1 MDIDSVLREPGGKV
15 LELPR
20 QPDNQRHIVVGDGNA
35 VLKILRLAREQGCF
49 LRAMF
54 ATDERLREGRC
65 FKIYYLSS
73 DDQNG
78 QLMICETDIGHT
90 EDVPYPSG
98 RAIFPAVTVM
108 EEQIYDLFGLKADAG
123 LEDAENGYLLHSP
136 AYSLEEA
143 LLPLRRTRTK
153 RRLNQILQSGQK
165 QRVSPTLRSGDV
177 FAKKGISLLSV
188 GPVHAGII
196 ESGKFLFYV
205 AGEIIEDLSLRLGY
219 KHRGVEKLFET
230 HHTLETGWKL
240 AEKVSG
246 DSSFAHSLAYCQAVE
261 DIAQITP
268 PEIAL
273 WWRALLLE
281 LERIHN
287 HIADVG
293 ALAQDVAYDKAAAKI
308 SALRETM
315 VQLNQRISGNRFL
328 RGVNL
333 PGGINFPVAEVDALN
348 IRTIVQAVNEEFLER
363 AKNVMENPKCRER
376 MLGVG
381 VLPSDQEARVTGLAA
396 RASGL
401 LHRDWRLQHPHGVY
415 SDSDVQKILRSTIIP
430 NGEENPTRQ
439 IPIYR
444 HDLKGDVFARLVL
457 RVAEVETSAN
467 LITCFAER
475 LQGLDPTQPAHIPIT
490 DHLSKRPGLTF
501 GVGVVEGWRGD
512 VVYTV
517 FKGQQ
522 DTIFR
527 CNPCDPSV
535 INWQVFP
542 AAVRGNRLTDFP
554 LINKSFNLS
563 YAGFDL

>member
-1 MDIDSVLREPGGKV
+1 MDIDLVLREPGNKI
-15 LELPR
+15 LELPH
-20 QPDNQRHIVVGDGNA
+20 QPDNQRHIIFGDGNTM
-35 VLKILRLAREQGCF
+35 LKLLHLAREQGCF
-49 LRAMF
+49 LRSMF

-65 FKIYYLSS
+65 FKIYYLLS

-78 QLMICETDIGHT
+78 QLMIFETDIGHS
-90 EDVPYPSG
+90 EDVTYPSG
-98 RAIFPAVTVM
+98 RAIFPAVKAM

-136 AYSLEEA
+136 AYSFEEA
-143 LLPLRRTRTK
+143 LLPLRRTRTEG
-153 RRLNQILQSGQK
+153 RLKQIIQSGQK
-165 QRVSPTLRSGDV
+165 QRVSPALRWDNM
-177 FAKKGISLLSV
+177 FAKRSISLLSV

-196 ESGKFLFYV
+196 ESGQFLFYL
-205 AGEIIEDLSLRLGY
+205 AGEVIEDLSLRLGY

-268 PEIAL
+268 PETAL

-281 LERIHN
+281 LERVYN
-287 HIADVG
+287 HIADVS
-293 ALAQDVAYDKAAAKI
+293 ALAQDMAYDRAAAKI
-308 SALRETM
+308 ASLRETL
-315 VQLNQRISGNRFL
+315 VELNQRVSGNRFL

-333 PGGINFPVAEVDALN
+333 PGGINLSIMEVNTLD
-348 IRTIVQAVNEEFLER
+348 IITIVQAVSEEFLEW

-381 VLPSDQEARVTGLAA
+381 TLPPNEATRATGLAA

-401 LHRDWRLQHPHGVY
+401 LHHDWRLQHPRGVY
-415 SDSDVQKILRSTIIP
+415 DDPETQKILLSTIVP
-430 NGEENPTRQ
+430 DGEENPTRQ

-444 HDLKGDVFARLVL
+444 HDLKGDVFARLAL
-457 RVAEVETSAN
+457 RVAEVETSAK
-467 LITCFAER
+467 LIFHFAER
-475 LQGLDPTQPAHIPIT
+475 LQAFDLTRSAHISIT
-490 DHLSKRPGLTF
+490 DHLLKQPGLNF
-501 GVGVVEGWRGD
+501 GVGIVEGWRGD
-512 VVYTV
+512 IVYTV
-517 FKGQQ
+517 FKGQE

-527 CNPCDPSV
+527 CNPRDPSI
-535 INWQVFP
+535 INWQIFP
-542 AAVRGNRLTDFP
+542 ATVRGNRLADFP